1 MSALDDLNSKVDALS
16 AEVEASNSKAD
27 AVIAELVKVRDEL
40 AGLVGSSVTDADLQA
55 IGDKIDATLA
65 SVKAQEAE
73 DDAAL
78 APAAP

>member
-16 AEVEASNSKAD
+16 AEVEIANGKAD

-40 AGLVGSSVTDADLQA
+40 AGLIGSTVTDADLEA
-55 IGDKIDATLA
+55 IGAKIDATLA

-73 DDAAL
+73 DDSAL
-78 APAAP
+78 AP